1 MTVFNWMCALFPFAL
16 FCFIA
21 VIFTN
26 KRFSPKL
33 NGTIWGIVIAVV
45 GALHVFVFVS
55 DPKSSF
61 LLSLMP
67 VTAYLPVAITFFIL
81 SGSNR
86 ISKFF
91 SVLFAALCSVSADL
105 IYLFMLR
112 ISVMWGK
119 SIPHFYS
126 IVSLFACAFAVGII
140 GFIVFRFLRK
150 VFAQRDVIPNKLWYI
165 TPALFFLLLWSFWQ
179 KGSVTDIFMTIMV
192 LLLDISVFC
201 MITALISSHEHQ
213 KRIAGEMAAIEKQLE
228 TEREEYESMRRTVEL
243 GRQYRHDMRHHFS
256 VIQGMLQEGGNS
268 RVKEYLVGLNGRL
281 DQTEK
286 TEYCKNATINAL
298 LSVYGERARSNSIT
312 FDAHISLPEVPFVD
326 EIDLCSVISNAV
338 DNAVNAC
345 MKLRGGEKK
354 IEIVTEY
361 TDGRLSVTVKNPI
374 EHEPVL
380 DAEGF
385 PVFEKTEGHGYGL
398 LSMQHIARKY
408 GGIIKILVDGG
419 MFTLVAV
426 MFRKPSGAAKKE
438 QRGQTVLR
446 SLAEGSACLLAGILL
461 LNCMPSTGNVL
472 EQTPPISK
480 ASESEINVLDA
491 LEQTPPI
498 GKESESEMH
507 VPDASEQTPLSGKAS
522 EPETHDYGW
531 KWGDSEIRI
540 SEPKINVPDAEEI
553 INGYVEECKALFHSY
568 YLRKYNGY
576 VAAEFSSEEIAS
588 DDEIY
593 VLRMSYLLQAGS
605 SAEYFRYF
613 TVDKSTGKILEL
625 SDLFRSGSDYELGLV
640 NEILRQMEKGVSENG
655 DFYFG
660 FGIWDDEPGLS
671 ELNDPNFY
679 LDQNHALVIVFDESE
694 VAPGNMGSPSFTIEY
709 AAIESILA
717 ENSLIKEGT

>member
-1 MTVFNWMCALFPFAL
+1 MTVFTWMCALFPFAL

-33 NGTIWGIVIAVV
+33 NGIIWGIVIAVV

-67 VTAYLPVAITFFIL
+67 VTAYLPVSITFFIL
-81 SGSNR
+81 SGNNR
-86 ISKFF
+86 TSKIF
-91 SVLFAALCSVSADL
+91 SVLFAALCSVSVDL

-112 ISVMWGK
+112 ISAMWGK

-179 KGSVTDIFMTIMV
+179 KDSVTDIFMTIMV

-201 MITALISSHEHQ
+201 MITALISSYNHQ
-213 KRIAGEMAAIEKQLE
+213 KQIAGEMAAIEKQLE

-268 RVKEYLVGLNGRL
+268 RVEEYLVGLNGRL

-286 TEYCKNATINAL
+286 IEYCKNATINAL
-298 LSVYGERARSNSIT
+298 LSVYGERARSNGIA

-345 MKLRGGEKK
+345 TKLSGGEKK

-398 LSMQHIARKY
+398 LSMQHIAQKY
-408 GGIIKILVDGG
+408 GGMIKILVDGG

-461 LNCMPSTGNVL
+461 LNCMPSTVN
-472 EQTPPISK
+472 
-480 ASESEINVLDA
+480 A
-491 LEQTPPI
+491 LEQTP
-498 GKESESEMH
+498 
-507 VPDASEQTPLSGKAS
+507 LLGKAI
-522 EPETHDYGW
+522 EIIDFRNYGW
-531 KWGDSEIRI
+531 RWGDSEIQI
-540 SEPKINVPDAEEI
+540 SEPEINVPDAEEI
-553 INGYVEECKALFHSY
+553 INGYVEECKDLFGR
-568 YLRKYNGY
+568 YLFSKYNGY

-625 SDLFRSGSDYELGLV
+625 SDLFRPGSDYESVLV
-640 NEILRQMEKGVSENG
+640 NEILRQMERGVTENY
-655 DFYFG
+655 DSYFG
-660 FGIWDDEPGLS
+660 FGIFDDEPKLS
-671 ELNDPNFY
+671 ELKDPNFY
-679 LDQNHALVIVFDESE
+679 LDKNHALVIVFDEGE
-694 VAPGNMGSPSFTIEY
+694 IAPGNMGSPSFTIEY